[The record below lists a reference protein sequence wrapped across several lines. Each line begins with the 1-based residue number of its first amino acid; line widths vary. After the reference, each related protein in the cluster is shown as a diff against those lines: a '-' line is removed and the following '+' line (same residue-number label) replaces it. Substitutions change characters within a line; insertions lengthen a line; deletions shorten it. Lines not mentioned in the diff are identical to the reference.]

1 MIEDLR
7 QYLKIDKHAL
17 DDELVMHPTLFFKV
31 AEAMTEA
38 VAERDLLKE
47 ELAYTDAELDKTIR
61 LQLGDKATEG
71 KVKSHI
77 LVHKDHTEATNRFLV
92 AKEKADLLTALK
104 EAFHN
109 RGYMLRDLA
118 QLYVNNY
125 YSTDSVRTTPTTSDA
140 IYEGTRAKMAERR
153 RR

>member
-17 DDELVMHPTLFFKV
+17 DDELVKHPSLFFKV

-47 ELAYTDAELDKTIR
+47 ELAYTDAELDKQVRII
-61 LQLGDKATEG
+61 LGDKATEA
-71 KVKSHI
+71 KVKGQVAI
-77 LVHKDHTEATNRFLV
+77 HKDHVYATSRYLEA
-92 AKEKADLLTALK
+92 KKQADMLAALK

-140 IYEGTRAKMAERR
+140 VYEGTRAKMAERR